1 MSDDAQTLQV
11 RDLITTTNEI
21 LSTHEVNNEDIPI
34 NLEEIIRLIERKTNA
49 KILFRE
55 GSWSSEAIR
64 GRLLRYEHKAVI
76 EYASELNPCWRRF
89 VTCKE
94 CCHLLLDSE
103 TMYTKDPVAL
113 INQLIGGQ
121 FSSNLEPEAELSEYM
136 AVIGAIE
143 LLFPWKYR
151 KQLYEKYINQEIS
164 LYKIASTFRI
174 PGHYVEIAFG
184 EKFIK
189 LTDPIHTEFA
199 QKK

>member
-1 MSDDAQTLQV
+1 MSDDEQTLQV
-11 RDLITTTNEI
+11 RKLITTTNEI
-21 LSTHEVNNEDIPI
+21 LSAHEASSEEIPI
-34 NLEEIIRLIERKTNA
+34 NLEGIIQLIEGKTST
-49 KILFRE
+49 KIFFRE

-64 GRLLRYEHKAVI
+64 GRLLRYECKAVI

-103 TMYTKDPVAL
+103 NMYTKDPVTL

-121 FSSNLEPEAELSEYM
+121 FSSNQEPEAELSEYM

-151 KQLYEKYINQEIS
+151 KQLYDKYINQKIS
-164 LYKIASTFRI
+164 LYKIASAFRI
-174 PGHYVEIAFG
+174 PSHYVEIAFG
-184 EKFIK
+184 EKFRA
-189 LTDPIHTEFA
+189 LTNPVHLELA
-199 QKK
+199 